1 MNKEIIEVVQE
12 IMLPFV
18 KEKSWE
24 LVDVEYI
31 KEGSD
36 WFLRVYLDKVG
47 GIDLTECGIAS
58 EFLSEKLDEL
68 DPIKGNYFLEV
79 SSPGA
84 ERPLRTIEDFQNHI
98 DYNVYLTLYAPV
110 DGAKEYEGLL
120 VAFKDETA
128 LIEYKDKTRK
138 KEVEIPFAKIAKAR
152 LSVML

>member
-1 MNKEIIEVVQE
+1 MSKEIIEVVE
-12 IMLPFV
+12 DIMLPFV
-18 KEKSWE
+18 KEQAWE
-24 LVDVEYI
+24 LVNVEYV

-68 DPIKGNYFLEV
+68 DPIKDNYFLEV

-84 ERPLRTIEDFQNHI
+84 ERPLRTVEDFKNHI
-98 DYNVYLTLYAPV
+98 DYNVYLTLYAPI
-110 DGAKEYEGLL
+110 DGAKEYEGILIGFQNDL
-120 VAFKDETA
+120 AR
-128 LIEYKDKTRK
+128 IEYKDKTRK